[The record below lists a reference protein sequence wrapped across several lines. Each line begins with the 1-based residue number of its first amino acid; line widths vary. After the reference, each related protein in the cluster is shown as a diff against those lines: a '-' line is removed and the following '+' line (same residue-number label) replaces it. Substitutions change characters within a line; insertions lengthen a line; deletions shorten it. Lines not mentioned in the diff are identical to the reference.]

1 MAIRFNTNSIGNRS
15 KAIIWNGKEYP
26 SGSAL
31 QRSLGLKSSWIVYQ
45 SLKLDKPLMGFY
57 LDYAITK

>member
-1 MAIRFNTNSIGNRS
+1 MNFHKNSIGNRS

-31 QRSLGLKSSWIVYQ
+31 QRELGLKSSWIVYH
-45 SLKLDKPLMGFY
+45 SLKFDKPLMGFY
-57 LDYAITK
+57 LDYPITK